1 MYQGARSNLN
11 RRSVVGIFARYKFM
25 YLMLLP
31 GLLFIIIFH
40 YVPMVGLAI
49 AFQDFS
55 PIKGVFGSKF
65 VGFENFIYL
74 FNSLQFRNAVVNTF
88 IISFYKI
95 LFGFPA
101 AIILALMINEVRAKY
116 FQKTI
121 QTIVY
126 LPHFLSWIV
135 MYGLIFNLLRESGP
149 VDQLVQLLGG
159 KTIHF
164 LSDANYFRGVVIAS
178 DLWKESGWNAII
190 YLAALAGVPQE
201 LYEAAQM
208 DGASRFKC
216 LWKISLPCI
225 MPTITIMFLL
235 RIGSILNAGFDQIF
249 ALYNSA
255 VFSVGDIID
264 TYVFRIG
271 IQEAKF
277 DVATAAGLFKSVF
290 AFVLVFLTNKLMSRM
305 DQETLF

>member
-1 MYQGARSNLN
+1 MRTMAAKKP
-11 RRSVVGIFARYKFM
+11 RRSLGHSLMRYKFM

-31 GLLFIIIFH
+31 GLVFIIIFN
-40 YVPMVGLAI
+40 YIPMAGLAI
-49 AFQDFS
+49 AFQDYS
-55 PIKGVFGSKF
+55 PIRGIFGSDF
-65 VGFENFIYL
+65 AGLDNFTYL
-74 FNSLQFRNAVVNTF
+74 FNSPQFRDAVVNTF

-101 AIILALMINEVRAKY
+101 AILLALLINEVRMKY
-116 FQKTI
+116 FRKTI

-135 MYGLIFNLLRESGP
+135 MYGLIFNLLREQGP
-149 VDQLVQLLGG
+149 VDQLVQMLGG

-164 LSDANYFRGVVIAS
+164 LSDVDYFRGVVVVS
-178 DLWKESGWNAII
+178 DLWKEMGWNAII

-235 RIGSILNAGFDQIF
+235 RIGSILNAGFDQIL

-290 AFVLVFLTNKLMSRM
+290 AFALVFATNKLMSRM
-305 DQETLF
+305 EQETLF